1 MQEWNTRQEASGE
14 EPREFKLAGGCVVC
28 GGPIDV
34 RVTPGSV
41 RAYCAPCGWIS
52 RPLLWQSNG
61 QVGIAHPPLAA
72 A

>member
-1 MQEWNTRQEASGE
+1 MQARNTRQEAPGE
-14 EPREFKLAGGCVVC
+14 EARDFRLDGGCVVC

-34 RVTPGSV
+34 RVLPGSV

-52 RPLLWQSNG
+52 RPLLWQSSG
-61 QVGIAHPPLAA
+61 QVAIAHPPLAA